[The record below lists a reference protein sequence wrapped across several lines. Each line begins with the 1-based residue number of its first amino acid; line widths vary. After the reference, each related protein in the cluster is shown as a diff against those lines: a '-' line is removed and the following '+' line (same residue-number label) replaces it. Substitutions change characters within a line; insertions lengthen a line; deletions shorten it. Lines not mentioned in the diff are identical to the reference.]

1 VTVTPVF
8 RPGVRLGID
17 VGSVRIGVARSDT
30 AGLLA
35 TPIETVK
42 RGLNDLERI
51 IALAEEFSAVELIVG
66 LPVALSGDETAS
78 TADAR
83 GFAQRLADGQS
94 GPVRL
99 IDERLTTVSA
109 HSAMRD
115 VGRST
120 RESRAVID
128 QVSAVIILQ
137 HALDGERSI
146 GSPPGTVVNRT
157 KDFEL

>member
-1 VTVTPVF
+1 VTATPGF
-8 RPGVRLGID
+8 RAGVRLGID
-17 VGSVRIGVARSDT
+17 VGSVRIGVARSDA

-35 TPIETVK
+35 IPIETVK
-42 RGLNDLERI
+42 RGNGDLERI
-51 IALAEEFSAVELIVG
+51 LALAEEYSAIELVVG
-66 LPVALSGDETAS
+66 LPIALSGDETAS
-78 TADAR
+78 TVDAR
-83 GFAQRLADGQS
+83 NFAQRLADAKNFH
-94 GPVRL
+94 VWL

-109 HSAMRD
+109 HSAMRQ

-137 HALDGERSI
+137 HALDGERSV
-146 GSPPGTVVNRT
+146 GSPPGTVVKRT